1 MMLIFRLVILKL
13 FFILNLV
20 IINFSFADN
29 HNIYEIL
36 ETIKNDLKT
45 LERAVYSGSI
55 EIQTSTND
63 SSVSELDQNSED
75 VLTRHLL
82 KLSEV
87 ESQFRELTNKFEEI
101 NFKLD
106 KLSTRVSKIQA
117 DNQIRFQDIETS
129 ISSANISNVENQLSS
144 KPKTDEQKVLPGSSQ
159 PQDLG
164 TISYKDTETNATSQK
179 IQSVETTASIVT
191 ETFQSE
197 EKILPQDLNPGEQY
211 EFATSFLKV
220 GDYSTAERA
229 FREFVLSNSDH
240 ELAGSAQYWYAETF
254 RIRQLYTDAASA
266 YLEGYQKYPKGKKAP
281 INLLKL
287 GVSMVQIGEKDQG
300 CKMING
306 VELQYPN
313 ANQSVIQKAK
323 YESKK
328 FECIKQDS

>member
-1 MMLIFRLVILKL
+1 MMLIFKLVILKL
-13 FFILNLV
+13 FLILNLV
-20 IINFSFADN
+20 FINISFADN
-29 HNIYEIL
+29 HNIYETL
-36 ETIKNDLKT
+36 EIIKNDLKT

-55 EIQTSTND
+55 EVKANTND
-63 SSVSELDQNSED
+63 SSVSDLDQNSED

-87 ESQFRELTNKFEEI
+87 EDQFRELTNKFEEI

-106 KLSTRVSKIQA
+106 KLSTRLSKIQA
-117 DNQIRFQDIETS
+117 DNQIRFQDIETN
-129 ISSANISNVENQLSS
+129 ISSGNISSVENQLSS

-164 TISYKDTETNATSQK
+164 TISYKDTETKETSQQ
-179 IQSVETTASIVT
+179 IQSVDTTASIVT
-191 ETFQSE
+191 EVFQSE
-197 EKILPQDLNPGEQY
+197 EKLLPQDLNPEGQY

-229 FREFVLSNSDH
+229 FREFVLLNSDH

-328 FECIKQDS
+328 FECVRQDS

>member
-1 MMLIFRLVILKL
+1 MKFFAKLIFLKII
-13 FFILNLV
+13 FILIL
-20 IINFSFADN
+20 FSTKISLADS
-29 HNIYEIL
+29 HNIYETL
-36 ETIKNDLKT
+36 ENIQNDLKT

-55 EIQTSTND
+55 EIKTSNRENTNT
-63 SSVSELDQNSED
+63 ELDINSED

-87 ESQFRELTNKFEEI
+87 EDQFRQLTNKFEEI

-106 KLSTRVSKIQA
+106 KLSNRLSKIQA

-129 ISSANISNVENQLSS
+129 MNSREATTKITS
-144 KPKTDEQKVLPGSSQ
+144 KPKIESKQILPGSSQ

-164 TISYKDTETNATSQK
+164 SISYKDTETSETSQQ
-179 IQSVETTASIVT
+179 IQSVDTTATVIT
-191 ETFQSE
+191 ENFQAE
-197 EKILPQDLNPGEQY
+197 EKILPQDLSPKKQY

-229 FREFVLSNSDH
+229 FREFVLSNKDH

-266 YLEGYQKYPKGKKAP
+266 YLEGYQKYPKGNKAP

-287 GVSMVQIGEKDQG
+287 GVSMVQIGEKNQG

-328 FECIKQDS
+328 FECTKQDS

>member
-1 MMLIFRLVILKL
+1 MLIFKLVIIKL
-13 FFILNLV
+13 FLILNLV
-20 IINFSFADN
+20 FINISIADN
-29 HNIYEIL
+29 HNIYETL
-36 ETIKNDLKT
+36 EIIKNDLKT

-55 EIQTSTND
+55 EMKTNTND
-63 SSVSELDQNSED
+63 SSVSDLDQNSED

-87 ESQFRELTNKFEEI
+87 EDQFRELTNKFEEI

-117 DNQIRFQDIETS
+117 DNQIRFQDIETN
-129 ISSANISNVENQLSS
+129 ISSGNISSVENQLSS

-164 TISYKDTETNATSQK
+164 TISYKDTDTNETSQQ
-179 IQSVETTASIVT
+179 IQSVDTTASIVT

-197 EKILPQDLNPGEQY
+197 EKILPQDLNAEKQY

-229 FREFVLSNSDH
+229 FREFVISNPDH

>member
-1 MMLIFRLVILKL
+1 MMLIFKLVILKL
-13 FFILNLV
+13 FLILNFV
-20 IINFSFADN
+20 FINISFADN
-29 HNIYEIL
+29 HNIYETL
-36 ETIKNDLKT
+36 EIIKNDLKT

-55 EIQTSTND
+55 EVKASTND
-63 SSVSELDQNSED
+63 SSASNLDQNSED

-87 ESQFRELTNKFEEI
+87 EDQFRELTNKFEEI

-117 DNQIRFQDIETS
+117 DNQIRFQDIETN
-129 ISSANISNVENQLSS
+129 ISSGNISSIENQLSS

-164 TISYKDTETNATSQK
+164 TISYKDTETNETSQQ
-179 IQSVETTASIVT
+179 IQSVDTTASIVT

-197 EKILPQDLNPGEQY
+197 EKILPQDLNPVEQY

-229 FREFVLSNSDH
+229 FREFVLSNPDH

-328 FECIKQDS
+328 FECVKQDS

>member
-1 MMLIFRLVILKL
+1 MKFTLKFILLILFSLIFCQ
-13 FFILNLV
+13 NS
-20 IINFSFADN
+20 FSDN
-29 HNIYEIL
+29 HNIYETL
-36 ETIKNDLKT
+36 EIIKNDLKT

-55 EIQTSTND
+55 EIKTSTEEQQ
-63 SSVSELDQNSED
+63 SIELDSNSED

-87 ESQFRELTNKFEEI
+87 EDQFRELTNKFEQI

-106 KLSTRVSKIQA
+106 KLSNRLSKIQA
-117 DNQIRFQDIETS
+117 DNQIRFQDIES
-129 ISSANISNVENQLSS
+129 AISSGEITTKLSS
-144 KPKTDEQKVLPGSSQ
+144 KPKTDIKSEILPGSSQ

-164 TISYKDTETNATSQK
+164 SISYKDTETSETSQQ
-179 IQSVETTASIVT
+179 IQSVDTTATVLT
-191 ETFQSE
+191 ETFQAE
-197 EKILPQDLNPGEQY
+197 EKILPQDLSPKKQY

-229 FREFVLSNSDH
+229 FREFVLSNSEH

-306 VELQYPN
+306 VELQYPK

-328 FECIKQDS
+328 FECIKEDS

>member
-1 MMLIFRLVILKL
+1 MMLIFKLVILKL
-13 FFILNLV
+13 FLILNLV
-20 IINFSFADN
+20 FINISFADN
-29 HNIYEIL
+29 HNIYETL
-36 ETIKNDLKT
+36 EIIKNDLKT

-55 EIQTSTND
+55 EVKASTND
-63 SSVSELDQNSED
+63 SSASNLDQNSED

-87 ESQFRELTNKFEEI
+87 EDQFRELTNKFEEI

-117 DNQIRFQDIETS
+117 DNQIRFQDIETN
-129 ISSANISNVENQLSS
+129 ISSGNISSVENQLSS

-164 TISYKDTETNATSQK
+164 TISYKDTETNETSQQ
-179 IQSVETTASIVT
+179 IQSVDTTASIVT

-197 EKILPQDLNPGEQY
+197 EKILPQDLNQVEQY

-229 FREFVLSNSDH
+229 FREFVLSNPDH

>member
-1 MMLIFRLVILKL
+1 MMLIFKLVILKL
-13 FFILNLV
+13 FLILNLV
-20 IINFSFADN
+20 FINISFADN
-29 HNIYEIL
+29 HNIYETL
-36 ETIKNDLKT
+36 EIIKSDLKT

-55 EIQTSTND
+55 EVKASTND
-63 SSVSELDQNSED
+63 SSVSNLDQNSED

-87 ESQFRELTNKFEEI
+87 EDQFRELTNKFEEI

-117 DNQIRFQDIETS
+117 DNQMRFQDIETN
-129 ISSANISNVENQLSS
+129 ISSGNLSSVENQLSS
-144 KPKTDEQKVLPGSSQ
+144 KPKTDEKKVLPGSSQ

-164 TISYKDTETNATSQK
+164 TISYKDTETNESSQQ
-179 IQSVETTASIVT
+179 IQSVDTTASIVT

-197 EKILPQDLNPGEQY
+197 EKILPQDFNPIEQY

-328 FECIKQDS
+328 FECTKQDS